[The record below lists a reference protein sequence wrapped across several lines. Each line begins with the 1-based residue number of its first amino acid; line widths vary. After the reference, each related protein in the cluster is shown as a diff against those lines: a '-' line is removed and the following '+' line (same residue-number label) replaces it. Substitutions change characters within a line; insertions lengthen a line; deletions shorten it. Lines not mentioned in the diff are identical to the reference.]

1 MRRRMASICTCACA
15 CSLTWQLLTVKRT
28 NIRTHSSLLTAHKV
42 AHQVSLTQVRK
53 KRDEKE
59 VKAQAFVRAV
69 ATPATTAAAAAA
81 AAAAVPAAAAA
92 LNWRTVRLSSGRP
105 AAAAAVPAAAAA
117 LNWRTFRL
125 SSGRPAATAAAVS
138 ASSELEEELG
148 EIDEVAAAVVEL

>member
-1 MRRRMASICTCACA
+1 M
-15 CSLTWQLLTVKRT
+15 
-28 NIRTHSSLLTAHKV
+28 
-42 AHQVSLTQVRK
+42 RK

-105 AAAAAVPAAAAA
+105 AA
-117 LNWRTFRL
+117 
-125 SSGRPAATAAAVS
+125 TAAAVS

>member
-1 MRRRMASICTCACA
+1 MRRRMASTCTCACA

-69 ATPATTAAAAAA
+69 ATPATTAA
-81 AAAAVPAAAAA
+81 
-92 LNWRTVRLSSGRP
+92 
-105 AAAAAVPAAAAA
+105 VPAAAAA

>member
-1 MRRRMASICTCACA
+1 MRRRMASTCTCACA